1 MRQTRLDDFLQLEEY
16 NKELKEEIK
25 KEVKKNREKDKL
37 LFQQNKMAA
46 LGEMLG
52 NISHQWRQPL
62 MEISSLFLPIEAK
75 LHMNIPLDEKEVLEN
90 INKLNDITK
99 YMSNTIDDFIN
110 FFAGDKE
117 KIEFKLLEQINSTIN
132 IINGGIKANNIKLD
146 IIIKKN
152 PTLIGYKNEYSQVL
166 INIINNAKDI
176 LIQRKIK
183 DPYIKIS
190 IYEENENIITTIE
203 DNGGGIKIEPLEKI
217 FEPFFT
223 YQKLNGSGLGLFMSK
238 LIVENNMNGKLSV
251 DNLSLGAIFKITI
264 PHNQI

>member
-1 MRQTRLDDFLQLEEY
+1 MRQTRLDNFLQLEEH
-16 NKELKEEIK
+16 NKELEKEIK
-25 KEVKKNREKDKL
+25 EEVKKNKDKDKL

-62 MEISSLFLPIEAK
+62 MEISSIFLPIEAK
-75 LHMNIPLDEKEVLEN
+75 LHMNIPIDENEVLES

-99 YMSNTIDDFIN
+99 YMSNTIDDFRD
-110 FFAGDKE
+110 FFASDKE

-132 IINGGIKANNIKLD
+132 IISGGIKASNIKLD
-146 IIIKKN
+146 IFIKKN
-152 PTLIGYKNEYSQVL
+152 PTLYGYKNEYSQVL

-183 DPYIKIS
+183 NPYIKIS

-203 DNGGGIKIEPLEKI
+203 DNGAGIKIEPLEKI

-238 LIVENNMNGKLSV
+238 LIIENNMHGKLLV
-251 DNLSLGAIFKITI
+251 ENSLNGAIFKIII
-264 PHNQI
+264 PNNQI

>member
-1 MRQTRLDDFLQLEEY
+1 MRQTRLDDFLQLEVH
-16 NKELKEEIK
+16 NKELKKEIK
-25 KEVKKNREKDKL
+25 EELKKNKDKDKL

-75 LHMNIPLDEKEVLEN
+75 LHMDISLDKDEILES
-90 INKLNDITK
+90 INKLNEITK
-99 YMSNTIDDFIN
+99 YMSNTIDDFRD
-110 FFAGDKE
+110 FFATDKE
-117 KIEFKLLEQINSTIN
+117 KIEFKLLDQINSTIN
-132 IINGGIKANNIKLD
+132 IISGGLKSHNIKLD

-152 PTLIGYKNEYSQVL
+152 PTLKGYKNEYSQVL

-183 DPYIKIS
+183 DPYIKIL
-190 IYEENENIITTIE
+190 IYEENENIITGIE
-203 DNGGGIKIEPLEKI
+203 DNAGGIKVIPIEKI

-238 LIVENNMNGKLSV
+238 LIIEKNMNGELLAE
-251 DNLSLGAIFKITI
+251 NTLNGALLKIII
-264 PHNQI
+264 PQH